1 MAVIPLNSQGKLKMN
16 GKPCQILVD
25 NWSYTLRPL
34 GSCGWGLGK
43 TGRGWLRVRV
53 LTRVSSPGS
62 LSAVPSWEGK
72 IKSLSCLSKS
82 NPLVIDSLSFSLSP
96 PGIGLPFSLAS
107 FCVLRTYLALVSTC
121 LGHNSCHFFLWA
133 VFGSD
138 SLDLGKLVIFSCFLR
153 GPLLHLRG
161 DVQYCQ
167 KYLLFVLAE
176 N

>member
-82 NPLVIDSLSFSLSP
+82 NPLVIDSFSFSLSP
-96 PGIGLPFSLAS
+96 PVIGLPFSLAS
-107 FCVLRTYLALVSTC
+107 FCVPRTYLALVSTC
-121 LGHNSCHFFLWA
+121 LVYNSCHFFLWA

-138 SLDLGKLVIFSCFLR
+138 SLDLGKIVIFSCFWR
-153 GPLLHLRG
+153 GALLHLRG